1 MSQHSKTTPKV
12 IKQLHRTV
20 NKTLKDANL
29 FPKEA
34 RVLIACSG
42 GPDSMVL
49 LDVLQYLNYHRKAQ
63 WTIGVTTIDHCI
75 RSEGATEL
83 QLVENYCKE
92 RNIPFWGIKRD
103 VPAIARARKESVE
116 TIGRYERYA
125 WFNQLAERE
134 GYDYIVTAHHKDDQA
149 ETILAHILRGTGIK
163 GLTGM
168 IVVSHDYTVP
178 VVRPLLE
185 VTKSEIL
192 EYAQLQRIVYCI
204 DGSNEDVQYNRN
216 RIRHEVIPVL
226 QTINPNVVDALC
238 RLGNI
243 AHVDEAYIY
252 GESRRLFSQLVML
265 TPYGYT
271 VSRRAMRALPLAMQ
285 RRLWQLMITSVS
297 LSLLHQEQLEHIVKS
312 GEPKT
317 FTIQKVT
324 INAQYDTIHV
334 YCEH

>member
-1 MSQHSKTTPKV
+1 MSQNSNTIQKL

-20 NKTLKDANL
+20 NKTLKDVQL
-29 FPKEA
+29 FPKKA
-34 RVLIACSG
+34 RILVACSG

-49 LDVLQYLNYHRKAQ
+49 LEVLQYLNHHRKAQ
-63 WTIGVTTIDHCI
+63 WSIGVTTIDHCI

-83 QLVENYCKE
+83 QLVENYCKA

-103 VPAIARARKESVE
+103 VPAIARARKESLE

-125 WFNQLAERE
+125 WFNQLAECE
-134 GYDYIVTAHHKDDQA
+134 GYDYIATAHHKDDQA

-168 IVVSHDYTVP
+168 IVVSHDYVVP
-178 VVRPLLE
+178 LVRPLLDI
-185 VTKSEIL
+185 TKTEIL
-192 EYAQLQRIVYCI
+192 EYAQLQGIAYCI
-204 DGSNEDVQYNRN
+204 DSSNEDVQYNRN
-216 RIRHEVIPVL
+216 RIRHEVMPVL

-243 AHVDEAYIY
+243 AHVDEDYIQ
-252 GESRRLFSQLVML
+252 GESRHLFSQLVMQ
-265 TPYGYT
+265 TPYGYNI
-271 VSRRAMRALPLAMQ
+271 SRRAMRALSLAMQ
-285 RRLWQLMITSVS
+285 RRLWQLMIPCVS
-297 LSLLHQEQLEHIVKS
+297 LSLLHHEQLEHIVKS

-324 INAQYDTIHV
+324 INAQCDTIHV
-334 YCEH
+334 YCEY